1 MEKKS
6 NSIII
11 LMGIIIVL
19 LSILCVLFAT
29 DTIVLKSENNTNI
42 EENNN
47 SETNNTQE
55 EVKKDYSKYIGTWHN
70 DQTQNEITIKK
81 VTDNEITFTWFLYR
95 IGGIDEDTTISFKD
109 EKAIFFYQGYQD
121 KNFDGNETEDEKYIR
136 KATIELTDDG
146 VNVVVKDVNEIDA
159 NYEPLDNFLGSEHIK
174 EDTYTH
180 PNKIK

>member
-109 EKAIFFYQGYQD
+109 GKAIFFYQGYQD

-136 KATIELTDDG
+136 KATIELTD
-146 VNVVVKDVNEIDA
+146 VAVKDVNEIDA